1 MGIQQKLH
9 TKLVQK
15 LILTPSLQQA
25 IKLLPMSTLELS
37 DLLNQEMVENPM
49 LEEVPT
55 EELQPAEAA
64 PAQEKADPEQQTNK
78 TDTWD
83 DQDYEYF
90 FGDYLDDGYRPK
102 APQEVKELPP
112 IENTLSTA
120 SSLSDHLIW
129 QLSMQTEDSVLRDIG
144 SAIIG
149 NLDDDGY
156 LVASFDELAAM
167 GPWPV
172 SEVERAL
179 KLVQGFDPTGVAARD
194 LQECLLLQLR
204 HLGLDGTPTEKV
216 VTDHLR
222 LLQNHQVPEIA
233 RKLGMTIDDLKEHI
247 EVIRHLDPK
256 PGSRYNPTQ
265 SQYVIPDVYV
275 MKVEDEYVA
284 VLNEDGLPQM
294 RISPVYRRLLDKSAS
309 DNTDETRAYV
319 KDKFRSALWLI
330 KSVEQRQ
337 KTIFKVAK
345 SIINFQK
352 DFLDHGIEHLRPLVL
367 RDVANDIGMH
377 ESTVSRVVTN
387 KYMHTPQGVFE
398 MKYFF
403 HSGIS
408 SSYGESVS
416 SVTIKQRIRK
426 IIENED
432 PRKPLSDSKI
442 VSILQREGLVL
453 ARRTIAKYREELKIP
468 TSNQTQG
475 VVLGGPE
482 RTALQ
487 RPPRT
492 QRITCP
498 REGVSRANPYA
509 TRTQRPS
516 RRHHP
521 GPSAPGRRQAR
532 QDRTAAQRSRRLG
545 EGHPH
550 HREAPPPREHHAARA
565 RREVP
570 ARRGRDRQVGNGGQR
585 GRRGDLAAGAEGQEQ
600 AARSHPPR
608 RQDRRR
614 RRGGEQR
621 AGHSGP
627 EAGPGGARGSRARA
641 NAPDPAG
648 DAAGDQADVG
658 GRRRPAAGRRRRRH
672 RRLP

>member
-1 MGIQQKLH
+1 MGIQQRLH

-55 EELQPAEAA
+55 EDLQPADAL
-64 PAQEKADPEQQTNK
+64 AQEQEKPAVEATAKSDA
-78 TDTWD
+78 WD

-90 FGDYLDDGYRPK
+90 FGDYLDDGYRPR
-102 APQEVKELPP
+102 APQEVRELPP
-112 IENTLSTA
+112 IENTLST
-120 SSLSDHLIW
+120 STSLTDHLMW
-129 QLSMQTEDSVLRDIG
+129 QLSMQSDDPKIREIG

-149 NLDDDGY
+149 NLDDDGN

-172 SEVERAL
+172 ADVERAL
-179 KLVQGFDPTGVAARD
+179 KVVQGFDPVGVAARD

-204 HLGLDGTPTEKV
+204 HVGLQGTITEKIV
-216 VTDHLR
+216 LEHLR

-233 RKLGMTIDDLKEHI
+233 RKLGVQIDDLKEHI
-247 EVIRHLDPK
+247 EIIRHLDPK
-256 PGSRYNPTQ
+256 PGSRYNPSQ
-265 SQYVIPDVYV
+265 SQYVIPDVYII
-275 MKVEDEYVA
+275 KVEDQYVA

-294 RISPVYRRLLDKSAS
+294 RISPVYRRLLDKGAA
-309 DNTDETRAYV
+309 DNNDETRAYV

-337 KTIFKVAK
+337 KTIHKVAN
-345 SIINFQK
+345 SIINFQR

-468 TSNQTQG
+468 TSNQRK
-475 VVLGGPE
+475 VL
-482 RTALQ
+482 
-487 RPPRT
+487 
-492 QRITCP
+492 
-498 REGVSRANPYA
+498 Y
-509 TRTQRPS
+509 
-516 RRHHP
+516 
-521 GPSAPGRRQAR
+521 
-532 QDRTAAQRSRRLG
+532 
-545 EGHPH
+545 
-550 HREAPPPREHHAARA
+550 
-565 RREVP
+565 
-570 ARRGRDRQVGNGGQR
+570 
-585 GRRGDLAAGAEGQEQ
+585 
-600 AARSHPPR
+600 
-608 RQDRRR
+608 
-614 RRGGEQR
+614 
-621 AGHSGP
+621 
-627 EAGPGGARGSRARA
+627 
-641 NAPDPAG
+641 
-648 DAAGDQADVG
+648 
-658 GRRRPAAGRRRRRH
+658 
-672 RRLP
+672 

>member
-55 EELQPAEAA
+55 EDLQPADTAAAQETDKTEAA
-64 PAQEKADPEQQTNK
+64 EKANK

-90 FGDYLDDGYRPK
+90 FGDYLDDGYRPR

-112 IENTLSTA
+112 IENTLTTV
-120 SSLSDHLIW
+120 SSLTDHLMW
-129 QLSMQTEDSVLRDIG
+129 QLSMQTDEPRIREIG
-144 SAIIG
+144 AAIIG

-156 LVASFDELAAM
+156 LVASFEELAAM

-194 LQECLLLQLR
+194 LQECLLLQIR
-204 HLGLDGTPTEKV
+204 HLGLENTPTEKV

-247 EVIRHLDPK
+247 EIIRNLDPK
-256 PGSRYNPTQ
+256 PGSRFNPTQ

-275 MKVEDEYVA
+275 MKVEDEYVV

-294 RISPVYRRLLDKSAS
+294 RISPVYRRLLDKSAA

-345 SIINFQK
+345 SIINFQR

-367 RDVANDIGMH
+367 RDVAND
-377 ESTVSRVVTN
+377 T
-387 KYMHTPQGVFE
+387 
-398 MKYFF
+398 
-403 HSGIS
+403 
-408 SSYGESVS
+408 
-416 SVTIKQRIRK
+416 
-426 IIENED
+426 
-432 PRKPLSDSKI
+432 
-442 VSILQREGLVL
+442 
-453 ARRTIAKYREELKIP
+453 
-468 TSNQTQG
+468 
-475 VVLGGPE
+475 
-482 RTALQ
+482 
-487 RPPRT
+487 
-492 QRITCP
+492 
-498 REGVSRANPYA
+498 
-509 TRTQRPS
+509 
-516 RRHHP
+516 
-521 GPSAPGRRQAR
+521 
-532 QDRTAAQRSRRLG
+532 
-545 EGHPH
+545 
-550 HREAPPPREHHAARA
+550 
-565 RREVP
+565 
-570 ARRGRDRQVGNGGQR
+570 
-585 GRRGDLAAGAEGQEQ
+585 
-600 AARSHPPR
+600 
-608 RQDRRR
+608 
-614 RRGGEQR
+614 
-621 AGHSGP
+621 
-627 EAGPGGARGSRARA
+627 
-641 NAPDPAG
+641 
-648 DAAGDQADVG
+648 
-658 GRRRPAAGRRRRRH
+658 
-672 RRLP
+672 